1 MTLPPRSPRRRGDPA
16 RLRATVVPAT
26 VLLGILAAS
35 PLAGQVQQEPEG
47 PLVGPENG
55 SLVVVGGAMASAE
68 IYRRFIELAGGPD
81 AHLVMIPT
89 AGGQDDYDHR
99 YGGLTPWR
107 EHGARNITVL
117 HTTDPEV
124 ADTEAFVEPLMT
136 ADGVFFFGGRQWR
149 LVDAYGGT
157 RAEEEIRRVLDRG
170 GVVGGTSAGASIQ
183 GSFLVRGD
191 TRSNQVVVGDHQ
203 RGFGYLRGVGI
214 DQHVLRRNRHFDF
227 LEVWETHP
235 DLLGI
240 GLDED
245 TAIVVRGDRFEV
257 IGRSYVLIYD
267 PETVTTGGGPFY
279 FLSPGDA
286 FDLAERR
293 PMRPGSIM
301 QSVPGVLPRDPG
313 NP

>member
-1 MTLPPRSPRRRGDPA
+1 MQSP
-16 RLRATVVPAT
+16 
-26 VLLGILAAS
+26 
-35 PLAGQVQQEPEG
+35 
-47 PLVGPENG
+47 
-55 SLVVVGGAMASAE
+55 E

-89 AGGQDDYDHR
+89 AGGQEEYDHR

-107 EHGARNITVL
+107 AHGARNITVL
-117 HTTDPEV
+117 HTTNPEV
-124 ADTEAFVEPLMT
+124 ADTEAFVEPLKT

-157 RAEEEIRRVLDRG
+157 RTEEEIRRVLERG

-191 TRSNQVVVGDHQ
+191 TETNEVVMGDHQ

-214 DQHVLRRNRHFDF
+214 DQHVLRRNRHFDL
-227 LEVWETHP
+227 LELLEARP

-245 TAIVVRGDRFEV
+245 TAIVVRGDRFDV

-267 PETVTTGGGPFY
+267 PGMMTSAGGSFY
-279 FLSPGDA
+279 FLAPGDA
-286 FDLAERR
+286 FDLAERT

-301 QSVPGVLPRDPG
+301 RSVPGVEPREPG